1 MFLRVLF
8 TMLFAGA
15 SLFAGTL
22 GVGTGVASS
31 SSNATVNVTYTAG
44 GTAATSLQFDLTFDS
59 TVLLVTGTGGSAAS
73 SAGKSLQTSQP
84 DSANA
89 NTMRFMIFGFNQNAI
104 GDGVV
109 VVLNIGVRNA
119 TYSGTLPLQISSI
132 VAATT
137 AGPAVTGT
145 NGSVKVGSGGE
156 PAPSVFSGGVTNGAS
171 FEAVIAPGAF
181 ISVFG
186 TSLAPSSVPST
197 GRGWGSSD
205 FQGANLPTKLDNYS
219 VTINGKPGYLAFI
232 YSGQL
237 NVLAPNDTRDDGMV
251 PVQVLS
257 ASGNSPAVSVKWQ
270 KYAPAFFCQNVGGKY
285 YLAGPARGVKPG
297 AVIELWGTGFGP
309 TNPAY
314 PEGQILSPG
323 ASYLLPT
330 GAVTIKVGSATAQV
344 VYAGLAYAGVYQIN
358 IVVPTLADG
367 DYAVVATIA
376 GYNSPDAK
384 AYLTI
389 KN

>member
-1 MFLRVLF
+1 
-8 TMLFAGA
+8 MLFAGA

-22 GVGTGVASS
+22 AVGTGVATS

-73 SAGKSLQTSQP
+73 SAGKNLQTSP
-84 DSANA
+84 DATNA
-89 NTMRFMIFGFNQNAI
+89 NVMHFMLVGLNQNAI

-119 TYSGTLPLQISSI
+119 SYSGTLPLQISNI
-132 VAATT
+132 VAYTT
-137 AGPAVTGT
+137 SGPSVTGT
-145 NGSVKVGSGGE
+145 NGTVRVGSGGE
-156 PAPSVFSGGVTNGAS
+156 PSPSVFSSGVTNGAS
-171 FEAVIAPGAF
+171 FDAVIAPGAF

-186 TSLAPSSVPST
+186 TSLAPSSVPGT
-197 GRGWGSSD
+197 GRGWASAD
-205 FQGANLPTKLDNYS
+205 FQGMNLPTKLDNYS
-219 VTINGKPGYLAFI
+219 VTINGKPGYFAFI
-232 YSGQL
+232 RADQL
-237 NVLAPNDTRDDGMV
+237 NVLAPNDTGDDRMV
-251 PVQVLS
+251 LVQVLS
-257 ASGNSPAVSVKWQ
+257 PSGNSSAASVKWQ
-270 KYAPAFFCQNVGGKY
+270 KFAPAFFCQSVGGRF

-297 AVIELWGTGFGP
+297 ATIETYGTGFGP

-314 PEGQILSPG
+314 PEGQILTQAYP
-323 ASYLLPT
+323 LPT
-330 GAVTIKVGSATAQV
+330 GAVTVKVGGVNAQV
-344 VYAGLAYAGVYQIN
+344 VWAGLTYAGVYQIN
-358 IVVPTLADG
+358 IVVPSLPDG

-376 GYNSPDAK
+376 GYSSPDAK

>member
-22 GVGTGVASS
+22 AVGTGVASS
-31 SSNATVNVTYTAG
+31 SSNAAVNVTYTAG
-44 GTAATSLQFDLTFDS
+44 GTAATMLQFDLTFDGS
-59 TVLLVTGTGGSAAS
+59 VLLVTATAGSAVS

-84 DSANA
+84 DPANA
-89 NTMRFMIFGFNQNAI
+89 NVMRFMIFGLNQNVI

-109 VVLNIGVRNA
+109 AVLNVGVRNA
-119 TYSGTLPLQISSI
+119 AYSGTVTLQISNI

-137 AGPAVTGT
+137 SGPAVTGT
-145 NGSVKVGSGGE
+145 NGSVRVGSGGE
-156 PAPSVFSGGVTNGAS
+156 PSPSVPAGGVTNGAS

-186 TSLAPSSVPST
+186 SNLAPSSVAST
-197 GRGWGSSD
+197 GRAWSSAD
-205 FQGANLPTKLDNYS
+205 FQGMNLPTKLDNYS
-219 VTINGKPGYLAFI
+219 VTINGKPGYFAFI

-237 NVLAPNDTRDDGMV
+237 NVLAPNDTGDDRMV
-251 PVQVLS
+251 AVQVLS
-257 ASGNSPAVSVKWQ
+257 PNGNSPAVQVKWQ
-270 KYAPAFFCQNVGGKY
+270 RYAPAFFCQNVGGKF

-297 AVIELWGTGFGP
+297 ANIETYGTGFGP
-309 TNPAY
+309 TNPSY
-314 PEGQILSPG
+314 PEGQILTQAYP
-323 ASYLLPT
+323 LPT
-330 GAVTIKVGSATAQV
+330 GAVTVKVGGANAQV
-344 VYAGLAYAGVYQIN
+344 VWAGLTYAGVYQIN

-376 GYNSPDAK
+376 GYNSPDSK

>member
-1 MFLRVLF
+1 MFLRALF

-22 GVGTGVASS
+22 AVGTGVASG

-44 GTAATSLQFDLTFDS
+44 GTAATSLQFELTFDS

-84 DSANA
+84 DPANA
-89 NTMRFMIFGFNQNAI
+89 NTMRFMLFGLNQNVI

-119 TYSGTLPLQISSI
+119 SYSGTLTLQISNI

-137 AGPAVTGT
+137 SGPSVTGT
-145 NGSVKVGSGGE
+145 NGSVRVGSGGE
-156 PAPSVFSGGVTNGAS
+156 PSPSVPSNGVTNGAS
-171 FEAVIAPGAF
+171 FDAVIAPGAF

-186 TSLAPSSVPST
+186 TSLAPSSVPGT
-197 GRGWGSSD
+197 GRGWASSD
-205 FQGANLPTKLDNYS
+205 FQGMTLPTKLDNYS
-219 VTINGKPGYLAFI
+219 VTINGKPGYFAFI
-232 YSGQL
+232 RADQL
-237 NVLAPNDTRDDGMV
+237 NVLAPNDTGDDRMV
-251 PVQVLS
+251 LVQVLS
-257 ASGNSPAVSVKWQ
+257 PSGNSSAVSAKWQ
-270 KYAPAFFCQNVGGKY
+270 KYAPAFFCQNVGGRY

-297 AVIELWGTGFGP
+297 ATIETYGTGFGP

-314 PEGQILSPG
+314 PEGQILTQAYP
-323 ASYLLPT
+323 LPT
-330 GAVTIKVGSATAQV
+330 GAVTVKVGSANAQV
-344 VYAGLAYAGVYQIN
+344 VWAGLTYAGVYQIN

-367 DYAVVATIA
+367 DCAVVATIA
-376 GYNSPDAK
+376 GYSSPDAK

>member
-1 MFLRVLF
+1 MFLRALF

-22 GVGTGVASS
+22 AVGTGVASG

-44 GTAATSLQFDLTFDS
+44 GTAATSLQFELTFDS

-84 DSANA
+84 DPANA
-89 NTMRFMIFGFNQNAI
+89 NTMRFMLFGLNQNVI

-119 TYSGTLPLQISSI
+119 SYSGTLTLQISNI

-137 AGPAVTGT
+137 SGPSVTGT
-145 NGSVKVGSGGE
+145 NGTVKVGSGGE
-156 PAPSVFSGGVTNGAS
+156 PSPSVPSNGVTNGAS
-171 FEAVIAPGAF
+171 FDAVIAPGAF

-186 TSLAPSSVPST
+186 TSLAPSSVPGT
-197 GRGWGSSD
+197 GRAWASSD
-205 FQGANLPTKLDNYS
+205 FQGMTLPTKLDNYS
-219 VTINGKPGYLAFI
+219 VTINGKPGYFAFI
-232 YSGQL
+232 RADQL
-237 NVLAPNDTRDDGMV
+237 NVLAPNDTGDDRMV
-251 PVQVLS
+251 LVQVLS
-257 ASGNSPAVSVKWQ
+257 PSGNSSAVSAKWQ
-270 KYAPAFFCQNVGGKY
+270 KYAPAFFCQNVGGRY

-297 AVIELWGTGFGP
+297 ATIETYGTGFGP

-314 PEGQILSPG
+314 PEGQILTQAYP
-323 ASYLLPT
+323 LPT
-330 GAVTIKVGSATAQV
+330 GAVTVKVGGVNAQV
-344 VYAGLAYAGVYQIN
+344 VWAGLTYAGVYQIN

-367 DYAVVATIA
+367 DCAVVATIA
-376 GYNSPDAK
+376 GYSSPDAK

>member
-22 GVGTGVASS
+22 AVGTGVASS
-31 SSNATVNVTYTAG
+31 SSNGTVNVTYTAG
-44 GTAATSLQFDLTFDS
+44 GTAATNLQFDLTFDS

-84 DSANA
+84 DPANA
-89 NTMRFMIFGFNQNAI
+89 NTMRFMLFGLNQNVI

-119 TYSGTLPLQISSI
+119 SYSGTLTLQISNI
-132 VAATT
+132 VATT
-137 AGPAVTGT
+137 TSGPSVTGT
-145 NGSVKVGSGGE
+145 NGSVTVGSGGE
-156 PAPSVFSGGVTNGAS
+156 PSPSVPSNGVTNGAS
-171 FEAVIAPGAF
+171 FEAVIAPGAWM
-181 ISVFG
+181 SVFG
-186 TSLAPSSVPST
+186 TNLAPRSVPSA
-197 GRGWGSSD
+197 GREWGAAD
-205 FQGANLPTKLDNYS
+205 FQGMNLPTKLDNYS
-219 VTINGKPGYLAFI
+219 VTINGKPGYFYFI

-237 NVLAPNDTRDDGMV
+237 NVLAPNDTGDDRMV
-251 PVQVLS
+251 AVQVLS
-257 ASGNSPAVSVKWQ
+257 PNGNSSAVQAKWQ
-270 KYAPAFFCQNVGGKY
+270 KYAPAFFCSPAGGK

-297 AVIELWGTGFGP
+297 ATIETYGTGFGP

-314 PEGQILSPG
+314 PEGQRLTQAYP
-323 ASYLLPT
+323 LPS
-330 GAVTIKVGSATAQV
+330 GAVTVKVGGANAKV
-344 VYAGLAYAGVYQIN
+344 DWAGLTFAGVYQIN

-384 AYLTI
+384 AYLTV

>member
-22 GVGTGVASS
+22 AVGSGVASS
-31 SSNATVNVTYTAG
+31 SSNASVNVTYTAG
-44 GTAATSLQFDLTFDS
+44 GTQATMLQFDLTFDS

-73 SAGKSLQTSQP
+73 SAGKNLQTSP
-84 DSANA
+84 DATNA
-89 NTMRFMIFGFNQNAI
+89 NVMHFMLFGLNQNVI

-119 TYSGTLPLQISSI
+119 SYSGTQTLQISAI

-137 AGPAVTGT
+137 SGPSVTGT
-145 NGSVKVGSGGE
+145 NGTVRVGSGGE
-156 PAPSVFSGGVTNGAS
+156 PSPSVPSGGVTNGAS
-171 FEAVIAPGAF
+171 FDAVIAPGAF

-186 TSLAPSSVPST
+186 TSLAPSSVAST
-197 GRGWGSSD
+197 GRGWVSSD
-205 FQGANLPTKLDNYS
+205 FQGMNLPTKLDNYS
-219 VTINGKPGYLAFI
+219 VTINGKPGYFAFI
-232 YSGQL
+232 RTDQL
-237 NVLAPNDTRDDGMV
+237 NVLAPNDTGDDRMV
-251 PVQVLS
+251 AVQVLS
-257 ASGNSPAVSVKWQ
+257 PSGNSSAVSVKWQ

-285 YLAGPARGVKPG
+285 YLAGPARGVRPG
-297 AVIELWGTGFGP
+297 AIIELWGTGFGP

-323 ASYLLPT
+323 APYLLPT

-358 IVVPTLADG
+358 IVVPSLPDG